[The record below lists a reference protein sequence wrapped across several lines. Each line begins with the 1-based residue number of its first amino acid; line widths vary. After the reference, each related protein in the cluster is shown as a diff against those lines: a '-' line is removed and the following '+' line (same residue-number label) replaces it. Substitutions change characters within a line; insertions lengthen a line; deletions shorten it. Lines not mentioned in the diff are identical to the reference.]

1 MQQALPEYGLTE
13 GALWRHSVAA
23 ALAAESA
30 QPFCRASLPAETH
43 AAALLHDVGKLV
55 MARFLSPE
63 ILRILADARE
73 KGGLSSLRAEA
84 ELLCVHHGELG
95 GIIAQHWNLS
105 DRIVTGIMYH
115 HMPDLARDIVADVVH
130 VANIAAKLAGTGHV
144 ATGADLQVSPTS
156 LERLGMSTDGFMEL
170 TARVGT
176 QLESVLA
183 AYAG

>member
-1 MQQALPEYGLTE
+1 
-13 GALWRHSVAA
+13 
-23 ALAAESA
+23 
-30 QPFCRASLPAETH
+30 
-43 AAALLHDVGKLV
+43 
-55 MARFLSPE
+55 MARFLSPD

-115 HMPDLARDIVADVVH
+115 HTPDLARDIVADVVH

-156 LERLGMSTDGFMEL
+156 LERRGSARSWSRCWPRTAADGRRSRR
-170 TARVGT
+170 TRRCR
-176 QLESVLA
+176 LA
-183 AYAG
+183 EPMPIRSS